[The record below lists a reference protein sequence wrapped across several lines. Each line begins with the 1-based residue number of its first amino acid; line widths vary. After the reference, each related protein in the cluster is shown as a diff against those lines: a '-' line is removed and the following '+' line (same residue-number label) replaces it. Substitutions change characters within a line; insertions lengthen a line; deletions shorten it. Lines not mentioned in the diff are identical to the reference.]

1 MAVPEIIQAVT
12 AVLVSVLV
20 VVLCLAGIGLS
31 SLSLS
36 GTWLVVLAAVLKAA
50 TGKGFPGWTTV
61 ALFAL
66 VSLVIEGIETVA
78 GFRGVVRRGG
88 SAWAGA
94 GALLGGTA
102 GLVLA
107 SPAVPVVGSLIGL
120 AAGSFLGA
128 FAVEVI
134 RLRRGGAAARI
145 AWGAVLAR
153 ILMVAVKTGASL
165 GMTATLFA
173 GMILR

>member
-36 GTWLVVLAAVLKAA
+36 GTWLVVLATALKAA
-50 TGKGFPGWTTV
+50 TGKGFPGWPTV

-78 GFRGVVRRGG
+78 GFRSVVRRGG

-94 GALLGGTA
+94 GALLGGIA

-107 SPAVPVVGSLIGL
+107 SAAVPVVGSLIGL